1 MMPSMVEAT
10 KEAEDIL
17 EAEVME
23 VEDMA
28 VEEVIAVMV
37 AVIAVIMEEAAKS
50 AALMLARPLMQAL
63 TTDPNFLRSMKL
75 APFHVD

>member
-10 KEAEDIL
+10 KEAEVEDTL
-17 EAEVME
+17 EAEV
-23 VEDMA
+23 EDILE

-37 AVIAVIMEEAAKS
+37 AVIAVIMEEAAEG

-63 TTDPNFLRSMKL
+63 TTDPNFLRRTKL
-75 APFHVD
+75 VSFHVD